1 MMVYNG
7 KERERE
13 ECGKRRKKKE
23 RGKRKPVWADMMKH
37 SLLCGK
43 EAKVIYTSIRRAE
56 IKENETE
63 MQGNCMESSM
73 KNSTAK
79 EYFD

>member
-1 MMVYNG
+1 M
-7 KERERE
+7 ERE
-13 ECGKRRKKKE
+13 ERKE
-23 RGKRKPVWADMMKH
+23 RGKIKPVWADMMKH

-43 EAKVIYTSIRRAE
+43 EAKVIYTSILHAE

-79 EYFD
+79 DILIETLKGNSNGLIMN